1 MSAST
6 LRAGRRWSCVGCRR
20 CAETGSEREVTRWL
34 LRNNSVERTREASLC
49 WGKSSENRGKKKKKA
64 RGGQLSAASTQG
76 KVRGPIA
83 LRGIPASEHLQDET
97 ERSEEKAELPAHDF
111 VISLTVLDADFKAP
125 AVGVVG

>member
-1 MSAST
+1 MQ
-6 LRAGRRWSCVGCRR
+6 AGDGAALGAGAVRRQGAR
-20 CAETGSEREVTRWL
+20 GEVTRWL

-49 WGKSSENRGKKKKKA
+49 WGKSSKNREKKKKA
-64 RGGQLSAASTQG
+64 RGGQLSTASTQG

>member
-1 MSAST
+1 MQAGDGAALGAGAVRRQGARGRSPAGSSAT
-6 LRAGRRWSCVGCRR
+6 TAWKGPERLPCAG
-20 CAETGSEREVTRWL
+20 
-34 LRNNSVERTREASLC
+34 
-49 WGKSSENRGKKKKKA
+49 ENLARIGKKKKKA